1 MRKGRFSGAAAE
13 IAQRYSQSVSF
24 DWRLYRHDVAGSIA
38 HAAALAHAGI
48 LTSEEREKI
57 DKGLRE
63 IEIEIENGKF
73 EWDQSLEDVHMKI
86 EAALTKR
93 IGAAGAKLH
102 TARSRNDQAALDLRL
117 YVKAEIGEIRS
128 GLRSLQSALLH
139 LAEQHIDVVMPGYTH
154 LQRAQ
159 PIFFAHYML
168 AQNEAFERDA
178 DRLSNCLTRTDVLP
192 LGAGA
197 LAGSTIVLNRT
208 FVAGP
213 LRFSRVSQN
222 SIDAVG
228 DRDFVAEF
236 LFCLAMIG
244 LHLSR
249 LSEDLII
256 WSTNEFGFVE
266 FSDAFSTGSSL
277 MPQKKNPD
285 MAELTRGKTGR
296 LYGNLVSILTT
307 VKALPSSYNRDL
319 QEDKH
324 ALFDSVDT
332 VKSALEVFAA
342 MLPELT
348 VNRERMERAPGDPNL
363 LATDLAEY
371 LVKKGMAFREAHE
384 VVGKLIARASEKN
397 LALDNLSL
405 LEMQEASPLFGE
417 EVTTIFDARRSLEKR
432 GAIGGECG
440 GTDRALAQAARPN
453 CSGRRAACLRNDFGA
468 DTAAATAVII
478 RFSAF

>member
-1 MRKGRFSGAAAE
+1 MRTGRFSDVAAE

-24 DWRLYRHDVAGSIA
+24 DWRLYRHDIAGSIA

-63 IEIEIENGKF
+63 IETEIENGKF
-73 EWDQSLEDVHMKI
+73 EWDQSLEDVHMNI

-93 IGAAGAKLH
+93 IGVAGAKLH

-168 AQNEAFERDA
+168 AQIEAFERDA
-178 DRLSNCLTRTDVLP
+178 DRLSDCLTRTDVLP

-208 FVAGP
+208 FVAGQ
-213 LRFSRVSQN
+213 LGFSSVSQN

-285 MAELTRGKTGR
+285 MAELTRAKTGR
-296 LYGNLVSILTT
+296 LYGNLLSILTIM
-307 VKALPSSYNRDL
+307 KGLPSSYNRDM

-332 VKSALEVFAA
+332 VRSELDLFAA
-342 MLPELT
+342 MLPELKI
-348 VNRERMERAPGDPNL
+348 NRQRMKTAASDSNL

-371 LVKKGMAFREAHE
+371 LVKRGMPFREAHE
-384 VVGKLIARASEKN
+384 IVGKIVAWSAANEIPPNQVPMAELKKF
-397 LALDNLSL
+397 
-405 LEMQEASPLFGE
+405 SPLFDSD
-417 EVTTIFDARRSLEKR
+417 VVRIFDVRSALTKRRGIGAPSAENIAAQIKR
-432 GAIGGECG
+432 W
-440 GTDRALAQAARPN
+440 
-453 CSGRRAACLRNDFGA
+453 
-468 DTAAATAVII
+468 
-478 RFSAF
+478 RFELGLKDESA